1 MKGNNKFKINEKA
14 YYCPVELTL
23 DIIGGKW
30 KIIILWQLLSGT
42 KRYGELRK
50 LVSGITH
57 KMLTQQL
64 RELEDDG
71 IINRKVYEVVPPHVE
86 YSLTERGEQLKPVLM
101 LMGEWGS
108 QFRTEIV
115 SAEAIEECESVT
127 VS

>member
-64 RELEDDG
+64 RELENDG

-115 SAEAIEECESVT
+115 STEAVEGCGSVT